1 MKINSSNTLITLL
14 TVTVDTSSTTGP
26 SSAAQ
31 PNDFIIAQSV
41 SGVASSSS
49 IVHILIGFSKSNDIF
64 ACTFT
69 NLSTETTVD
78 NGLWT
83 GSAIST

>member
-1 MKINSSNTLITLL
+1 M
-14 TVTVDTSSTTGP
+14 DTSGSSGPTSTT
-26 SSAAQ
+26 Q

-41 SGVASSSS
+41 SGIASRSSA
-49 IVHILIGFSKSNDIF
+49 VHILIGFSSTSDIF

-78 NGLWT
+78 NGSWT
-83 GSAIST
+83 GLTVTTKIISKTHLKGSAILAI